1 MAHETEEEVELT
13 PDYFYNL
20 LTPEEFAA
28 KIDGVYLGWDE
39 NWLWFVGIYEPI
51 LLDKLDRHCRG
62 HGNPLPN
69 HVSPED
75 LIQELYTRIRNW
87 RTNHFGPTRSRS

>member
-1 MAHETEEEVELT
+1 MAQKTEEEVVFA

-62 HGNPLPN
+62 HRNPLAE
-69 HVSPED
+69 S
-75 LIQELYTRIRNW
+75 R
-87 RTNHFGPTRSRS
+87 GPRGPDPGTVHADPQLAD